1 MSNLRKLILVDSF
14 AASRIRELRLD
25 GHVHVSGR
33 NGRGKTTL
41 IRLIPLFYGEQPSR
55 IVRAAGSVVRTL
67 KDFMFSRSTS
77 YVAFEYENADGVKL
91 AVLHYSGDT
100 PQYHLADGP
109 YAKEIFVADE
119 NLVEGRH
126 LNARLRTLG
135 RNPTSALGV
144 LQYRAIVQGT
154 AARQGM
160 SELRAHMQRFAL
172 VPGRSRLAGIERIS
186 SGMFSKDIT
195 FAALKRM
202 AASVAFDEE
211 DKQIVLALSRKE
223 IESFVPDFKAYG
235 AVMDLEPAYLAA
247 NAAHLDS
254 RSERER
260 MLHAASRLKCLVLA
274 LGRLHAAARA
284 GASEAQRVLGE
295 LQNEAQ
301 RTRSRF
307 ELDLQS
313 VRERIDRLRAE
324 IARIDAEAAAWQSK
338 RIDELIGM
346 VERLPELAAEVR
358 RLLGRQQAMLSKA
371 ESVGKKFQALF
382 AEEKARRT
390 QMRADAQI
398 RSNETIG
405 QISMEREALRERR
418 EIERTRMAEL
428 QAIEGSAAREAWMEA
443 LEEVNQCDQAR
454 AALTPDPALVA
465 VVESAQGDVQG
476 TAAALERAVATQS
489 DTRVTLTRAE
499 GALRLLEQER
509 GSVASKQAQ
518 ARMRLEHLQSLES
531 AGTGTLLHHLRRHM
545 PSWHEDIAKV
555 IREDLLLRTD
565 LSPGAADGESLYGLT
580 LELKRVEA
588 GRAAN
593 EAALAL
599 DIEAAR
605 KAEAEATEALAVADR
620 AIRSERTR
628 LASCREQLG
637 LCTATRAQAEDAAGQ
652 ARIALEAAR
661 KRCDAEL
668 AQRRDQ
674 LQAARGEADA
684 QAKVRKRAMDAL
696 HSAQQAARGR
706 METEFN
712 GTIAAT
718 VKKQEAETRRL
729 EHELSDLKRDE
740 EAARKGLDGV
750 RMAEMANAGVDTQA
764 LAILESELARA
775 AEQLEYARNG
785 APTVES
791 YRRWMAEAP
800 ERRAECGRS
809 IESSTADAG
818 RIERE
823 RAEAE
828 SGIAARI
835 ATQTSLIERRIAEL
849 ENARERLEQ
858 AESAQQSRL
867 AGVETDPASSADEV
881 VLTWLL
887 PEILTA
893 FDDARKRWQGQ
904 EELLRKHLGAA
915 VRGFRKPEFA
925 ATKIGEY
932 AAHFAD
938 DPLQDVPATLNLL
951 AAWYGTAHAQQRDVL
966 AGKIRNGCGIL
977 RRFQDGMLD
986 FQSSITGLSREL
998 HENLASDMVFD
1009 AIKSLS
1015 LRLSALVE
1023 RRPYWDA
1030 LKRVMVE
1037 HDKWQSDG
1045 YAGLPGRA
1053 LLDELQDFARHV
1065 PDNSLAENPES
1076 LMDLEIEVDDGTER
1090 KRVRTEADLRQVSS
1104 NGLSYLVLCLIFVAF
1119 ANRARRNNDLW
1130 LTWALDE
1137 IGTIDEGNSRALLQM
1152 LDRNRIRLVSA
1163 SPDARESLQVLFN
1176 HRYEVLP
1183 EFEIRRIL
1191 NEDELPEAPR
1201 EVAGATAFNPEP
1213 DSHEVG
1219 EAVE

>member
-77 YVAFEYENADGVKL
+77 YVAFEYENADGIKL
-91 AVLHYSGDT
+91 AILHYSGDT

-144 LQYRAIVQGT
+144 LHYRAIVQGT

-235 AVMDLEPAYLAA
+235 AVMDLEAAYLAA

-254 RSERER
+254 RTERER
-260 MLHAASRLKCLVLA
+260 MLHAAARLKCLVLA

-284 GASEAQRVLGE
+284 GASEAQHGLGE
-295 LQNEAQ
+295 LHNEAQ

-307 ELDLQS
+307 ELALQGAL
-313 VRERIDRLRAE
+313 ERVSRLRAE
-324 IARIDAEAAAWQSK
+324 IARIDGEAAAWQAQ
-338 RIDELIGM
+338 RIDELIGL

-358 RLLGRQQAMLSKA
+358 RLEGRQQAMLSKA

-390 QMRADAQI
+390 QLRADAQT
-398 RSNETIG
+398 RSNQTMG
-405 QISMEREALRERR
+405 RISSAREALREAR
-418 EIERTRMAEL
+418 EIERARMTEL
-428 QAIEGSAAREAWMEA
+428 QGNEGAAAREGWIEA
-443 LEEVNQCDQAR
+443 LEKVNQCDQVR
-454 AALTPDPALVA
+454 AAQAPDPALMA
-465 VVESAQGDVQG
+465 VVASAQDDVRA
-476 TAAALERAVATQS
+476 TSAALEHAVATQA
-489 DTRVTLTRAE
+489 DARVTLMRAE
-499 GALRLLEQER
+499 GALRLLEQEHL
-509 GSVASKQAQ
+509 SVASKQAQ
-518 ARMRLEHLQSLES
+518 TRTRLEHLQSLES
-531 AGTGTLLHHLRRHM
+531 AGAGTLLHHLRRHM

-565 LSPGAADGESLYGLT
+565 LSPSAADGESLYGLT

-599 DIEAAR
+599 DIETAR
-605 KAEAEATEALAVADR
+605 KTAAEATEALALAER
-620 AIRSERTR
+620 AMRSERTR
-628 LASCREQLG
+628 LNSAREHLM
-637 LCTATRAQAEDAAGQ
+637 LCTATRAKGEDAVGQ
-652 ARIALEAAR
+652 ASVALDAAR
-661 KRCDAEL
+661 QRCDAEL
-668 AQRRDQ
+668 AVRRDQ

-684 QAKVRKRAMDAL
+684 KAKVRKRAMDDL

-706 METEFN
+706 MEAEFN
-712 GTIAAT
+712 GTIGAI
-718 VKKQEAETRRL
+718 VKKHEVEAKRL
-729 EHELSDLKRDE
+729 ERELSDLKHDE
-740 EAARKGLDGV
+740 ETARKGLDGV

-764 LAILESELARA
+764 LAILEAELTRA
-775 AEQLEYARNG
+775 GYVLEGARNG
-785 APTVES
+785 APLVES
-791 YRRWMAEAP
+791 YRRWTAQAP
-800 ERRAECGRS
+800 ERRAECGRDV
-809 IESSTADAG
+809 ESSTADAE

-823 RAEAE
+823 NAEAE
-828 SGIAARI
+828 SAISARI
-835 ATQTSLIERRIAEL
+835 ATHASMIERRLAAL

-858 AESAQQSRL
+858 AEAAQQSRL
-867 AGVETDPASSADEV
+867 AGVEAAPAASADDV
-881 VLTWLL
+881 ALTWLL
-887 PEILTA
+887 PEILSA
-893 FDDARKRWQGQ
+893 FDEARKRWQGQ
-904 EELLRKHLGAA
+904 EELLRKHLAA
-915 VRGFRKPEFA
+915 TVRGFRKPEFA
-925 ATKIGEY
+925 ATKVGEY
-932 AAHFAD
+932 AVHFAD

-951 AAWYGTAHAQQRDVL
+951 AAWYATAHAQQRDVL

-986 FQSSITGLSREL
+986 FQSNITGLSREL

-1037 HDKWQSDG
+1037 HDKWQADG

-1065 PDNSLAENPES
+1065 PDGSLAENPES
-1076 LMDLEIEVDDGTER
+1076 LMDLEIEVDDGTEK

-1191 NEDELPEAPR
+1191 NEDELSMGPGEAAAATVFQPEAVSP
-1201 EVAGATAFNPEP
+1201 A
-1213 DSHEVG
+1213 VG